1 MTLRPQ
7 NASAQFLSAIALLK
21 QGNLPAAEAAC
32 LEVLKRDPRH
42 ADALNLAGLL
52 ATQLGQLDEGISR
65 LRRAVAIKPKDAAIH
80 GHLGLALVKRG
91 HDAEAMAS
99 FEKSL
104 ALNPNSPET
113 VLNYGQLL
121 LHVGRAADALPVF
134 DRLIAD
140 KANYAEAHHQRGR
153 VLMEL
158 GQLETALSAHEK
170 ALGLHPDSP
179 DYLVGIAVA
188 LCELGR
194 GAEAL
199 PFAEK
204 ALRLKPG
211 FDLAMLSRAEIMLS
225 LGQRHESLVAAEEVL
240 RAAPQTRRSRRWL
253 GKLLMAL
260 GQPESALLVSTLDC
274 TSDVDDPVAHI
285 NRGTILTALN
295 RLQEAL
301 LSYDRALQLKPDH
314 AEARYNR
321 AFTLLA
327 LGRFEDGWRD
337 YEYRHLRPKAQSRR
351 KFSLP
356 IWQGREPLENQ
367 RLLLHAEQGF
377 GDTIQFARYGLL
389 AAAAGADVILA
400 VQKPLVRLFR
410 DFHPGVLVVAAH
422 EATAEFDLHCP
433 MLSLPLAFG
442 TRLET
447 IPAWPDGYL
456 KAPVAEAARFAARLP
471 KGRRRIGVVWSGS
484 TIHTN
489 DANRSMAL
497 ARLLPL
503 FQSGDVWVSLQKEV
517 RAADQ
522 PALQASAVYDLT
534 AELADFADTAAL
546 IAALDLVIAVDTSV
560 AHLAAALGKPVWLML
575 PFAPDFRWLLERED
589 SPWYPGMRLFRQQGL
604 GDWDGVIARLGA
616 ALQR

>member
-1 MTLRPQ
+1 
-7 NASAQFLSAIALLK
+7 
-21 QGNLPAAEAAC
+21 
-32 LEVLKRDPRH
+32 
-42 ADALNLAGLL
+42 
-52 ATQLGQLDEGISR
+52 
-65 LRRAVAIKPKDAAIH
+65 
-80 GHLGLALVKRG
+80 
-91 HDAEAMAS
+91 
-99 FEKSL
+99 
-104 ALNPNSPET
+104 
-113 VLNYGQLL
+113 
-121 LHVGRAADALPVF
+121 
-134 DRLIAD
+134 
-140 KANYAEAHHQRGR
+140 
-153 VLMEL
+153 
-158 GQLETALSAHEK
+158 
-170 ALGLHPDSP
+170 
-179 DYLVGIAVA
+179 
-188 LCELGR
+188 
-194 GAEAL
+194 
-199 PFAEK
+199 
-204 ALRLKPG
+204 
-211 FDLAMLSRAEIMLS
+211 MLSRAEIMLS
-225 LGQRHESLVAAEEVL
+225 LGQRHESLVVAKEVL

-285 NRGTILTALN
+285 NHGTILTALN

-301 LSYDRALQLKPDH
+301 LSYDRALQLRPDH

-321 AFTLLA
+321 AFTLLT

-351 KFSLP
+351 KFSQP
-356 IWQGREPLENQ
+356 IWQGREPLKNQ
-367 RLLLHAEQGF
+367 RLLIHAEQGF

-400 VQKPLVRLFR
+400 VQNPLLRLFAG
-410 DFHPGVLVVAAH
+410 FHPDVRVINEH
-422 EATAEFDLHCP
+422 EARTDFDLHCP

-456 KAPVAEAARFAARLP
+456 KAPVAEAERFAARLP

-497 ARLLPL
+497 ARLSPL

-522 PALQASAVYDLT
+522 PALQASGLCDLT
-534 AELADFADTAAL
+534 PELADFADTAAL
-546 IAALDLVIAVDTSV
+546 IGALDLVIAVDTSV

-589 SPWYPGMRLFRQQGL
+589 SPWYPGMRLFRQQRL
-604 GDWDGVIARLGA
+604 GDWDGVIARLVA
-616 ALQR
+616 ALQP

>member
-21 QGNLPAAEAAC
+21 QGNPAAAEAAC
-32 LEVLKRDPRH
+32 LAVLKREPRH
-42 ADALNLAGLL
+42 ADALHLAGLL
-52 ATQLGQLDEGISR
+52 ATQLGQLDEGINR
-65 LRRAVAIKPKDAAIH
+65 LRRALAIKPKDAAIH
-80 GHLGLALVKRG
+80 GHLGLALVKGG
-91 HDAEAMAS
+91 HDAEAMVS

-113 VLNYGQLL
+113 ALNYGQLL
-121 LHVGRAADALPVF
+121 LHLGRAADAVAVF
-134 DRLIAD
+134 NGLIAD
-140 KANYAEAHHQRGR
+140 QANYAEAHHQRGR
-153 VLMEL
+153 ALMEL
-158 GQLETALSAHEK
+158 GQLEAALAAHEE
-170 ALGLHPDSP
+170 ALGLHPNSP
-179 DYLVGIAVA
+179 DYLIGIAIA
-188 LCELGR
+188 LCALGR
-194 GAEAL
+194 AAEAL

-204 ALRLKPG
+204 ALQLKPS
-211 FDLAMLSRAEIMLS
+211 FDLAMLSRAEIMLA
-225 LGQRHESLVAAEEVL
+225 LGHRHESLAVAEEVL
-240 RAAPQTRRSRRWL
+240 RAAPQTRRGRRWL

-260 GQPESALLVSTLDC
+260 GQPESALLVATLDC
-274 TSDVDDPVAHI
+274 TSGNDDPVAHI
-285 NRGTILTALN
+285 NHGTILTALN
-295 RLQEAL
+295 QLEEAL
-301 LSYDRALQLKPDH
+301 LSYDRALRLKPDH

-337 YEYRHLRPKAQSRR
+337 YEYRHLRPTAQSRR
-351 KFSLP
+351 KFSQP
-356 IWQGREPLENQ
+356 IWQGRELLQDQ
-367 RLLLHAEQGF
+367 RLLIQAEQGF

-400 VQKPLVRLFR
+400 VQKPLLRLFK
-410 DFHPGVLVVAAH
+410 DFHPGVLVVDED

-456 KAPVAEAARFAARLP
+456 KAPAEEAARFAARLP

-497 ARLLPL
+497 ERLLPL

-522 PALQASAVYDLT
+522 STFHASGLCDLT
-534 AELADFADTAAL
+534 AELSDFADTASL

-575 PFAPDFRWLLERED
+575 PFAPDFRWLFDRED

-604 GDWDGVIARLGA
+604 ADWNGVVARISA
-616 ALQR
+616 ALQP

>member
-21 QGNLPAAEAAC
+21 QGNPAAAEAAC
-32 LEVLKRDPRH
+32 LAVLKREPRH
-42 ADALNLAGLL
+42 ADALHLAGLL
-52 ATQLGQLDEGISR
+52 ATQLGQLDEGINR

-80 GHLGLALVKRG
+80 GHLGLALVKGG
-91 HDAEAMAS
+91 HDAEAMVS

-104 ALNPNSPET
+104 ELNPKSPET
-113 VLNYGQLL
+113 ALNYGQLL
-121 LHVGRAADALPVF
+121 LHLGRAADAMAVF
-134 DRLIAD
+134 NGLIAD
-140 KANYAEAHHQRGR
+140 QANYAEAHHQRGR
-153 VLMEL
+153 ALMEL
-158 GQLETALSAHEK
+158 GQLEAALAAHEK
-170 ALGLHPDSP
+170 ALGLHPNSP
-179 DYLVGIAVA
+179 DYLIGIAMA

-194 GAEAL
+194 AAQGL

-204 ALRLKPG
+204 ALQLKPG
-211 FDLAMLSRAEIMLS
+211 FDLAMLSRAEILLA
-225 LGQRHESLVAAEEVL
+225 LGHRHESLAVAEEVL

-260 GQPESALLVSTLDC
+260 GQPESALLVATLDC
-274 TSDVDDPVAHI
+274 ASGNDDPVAHI
-285 NRGTILTALN
+285 NHGTILTALN

-301 LSYDRALQLKPDH
+301 LAYDRALHLKPDH

-351 KFSLP
+351 GFSQP
-356 IWQGREPLENQ
+356 IWKGRESLQGQ
-367 RLLLHAEQGF
+367 RLLIHAEQGF

-389 AAAAGADVILA
+389 AAGAGADVILA
-400 VQKPLVRLFR
+400 VQKPLLRLFAG
-410 DFHPGVLVVAAH
+410 FHPAMRVIDED
-422 EATAEFDLHCP
+422 EARTDFDLHCP

-456 KAPVAEAARFAARLP
+456 KAPAEEVARFAARLP

-497 ARLLPL
+497 ERLLPL

-522 PALQASAVYDLT
+522 PALRASALCDLT
-534 AELADFADTAAL
+534 AELNDFADTAAL
-546 IAALDLVIAVDTSV
+546 ISALDLVIAVDTSV

-575 PFAPDFRWLLERED
+575 PFAPDFRWLFDRED
-589 SPWYPGMRLFRQQGL
+589 SPWYPGMRLFRQQEL
-604 GDWDGVIARLGA
+604 GDWNGVVARISA
-616 ALQR
+616 ALQP